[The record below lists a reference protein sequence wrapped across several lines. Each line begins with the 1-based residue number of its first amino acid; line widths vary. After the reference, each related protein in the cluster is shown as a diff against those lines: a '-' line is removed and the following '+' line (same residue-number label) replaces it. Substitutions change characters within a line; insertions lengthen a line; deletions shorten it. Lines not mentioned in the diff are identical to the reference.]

1 MSQTLETFAATY
13 LRLQALLAQ
22 AAEPQWQAGMSPQ
35 PIEDTNER
43 SKNMTSDPTPSIVGD
58 TRRLKLR
65 VSTLEAEAA
74 LEQAGRLMQAVE
86 AHLTKA
92 LNNWQG

>member
-1 MSQTLETFAATY
+1 VTTLETFAATY
-13 LRLQALLAQ
+13 LRLQALLAEAQ
-22 AAEPQWQAGMSPQ
+22 EPQWQAGMTPQ
-35 PIEDTNER
+35 PVEDTTER
-43 SKNMTSDPTPSIVGD
+43 SKNMTSDPTPTIVGD

-65 VSTLEAEAA
+65 VSVLEAVDA
-74 LEQAGRLMQAVE
+74 LEKAGRNMQAAE